1 MTKPRVPMRS
11 VIGRA
16 LIAPFYLEAASWK
29 ALVRPLITL
38 TLVGLLP
45 VAAGYFH
52 MGWIVQVAAFGFLWT
67 AIIWLA
73 WNFERHLLLG
83 AAAGESDPRLR
94 QRYGLNLLVL
104 VVGGML
110 LTVAIWH
117 LLQWMLAAI
126 VFLHLAASDNNPLPS
141 VAYVLGWIV
150 AISVA
155 GSFPV
160 RFFLLLPAAAA
171 GHAIAPKRI
180 WHLTRGNGL
189 RLFLVLVILPGVLAG
204 YGQLTFWPDRSFPGS
219 AMVAGLLTAYG
230 GMVYLAVLAWAY
242 RSLSAMPLPD
252 LKQGAGARLLRANAR
267 RLWAALAIVLLLFG
281 GVAVYDAIYRTAP
294 GETIQILRFGKPQR
308 VTSDPGTRVK
318 IPFVEETRPL
328 PDVFQAQ
335 YQGTHLTYHK
345 ELVPL
350 DCRIQWRIV
359 DAVLFDRTLGGRTT
373 RADRMIGD
381 FLDSLLRDLVAQRG
395 MEDIRPLIEAGG
407 LTLPKEETA
416 HPATLLDGVIDE
428 INKRIKVYGMEVTV
442 LRMDVRSG
450 VG

>member
-1 MTKPRVPMRS
+1 MTKPRVPMGS

-38 TLVGLLP
+38 ALVGLLP

-52 MGWIVQVAAFGFLWT
+52 LGWMVQVAAFGFLWI

-94 QRYGLNLLVL
+94 QRYGLNFLVL
-104 VVGGML
+104 VVGGVL
-110 LTVAIWH
+110 LTFVIWY
-117 LLQWMLAAI
+117 LLQWVLAAI

-160 RFFLLLPAAAA
+160 RFVLLLPAAAA
-171 GHAIAPKRI
+171 GHDIAPKRI
-180 WHLTRGNGL
+180 WRLTRGNGL

-204 YGQLTFWPDRSFPGS
+204 YGQLALTSGRSFPGS

-281 GVAVYDAIYRTAP
+281 GVAVYNAFYRTAP
-294 GETIQILRFGKPQR
+294 GETVQILRFGKPQR

-318 IPFVEETRPL
+318 IPFVEEARPL

-335 YQGTHLTYHK
+335 YQGTYLTNHK
-345 ELVPL
+345 EFVPL
-350 DCRIQWRIV
+350 DCRVQWRVV

-373 RADRMIGD
+373 RADGIIGD
-381 FLDSLLRDLVAQRG
+381 FVSSLLRDRFARLG
-395 MEDIRPLIEAGG
+395 PDDIRPLIEAGS

-416 HPATLLDGVIDE
+416 HPTTLLDGVIDE